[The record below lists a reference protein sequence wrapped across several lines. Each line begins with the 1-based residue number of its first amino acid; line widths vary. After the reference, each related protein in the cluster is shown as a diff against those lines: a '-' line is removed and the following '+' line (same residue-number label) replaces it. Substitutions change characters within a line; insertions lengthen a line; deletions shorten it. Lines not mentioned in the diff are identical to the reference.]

1 MVSFNIPLTLSQLT
15 DNSKLVVFIL
25 SESLTIDN
33 TSDILELVV
42 FLIYTKNSLLK
53 ISEKAVAW
61 NEFVTT

>member
-42 FLIYTKNSLLK
+42 FFIYTKNSLLK
-53 ISEKAVAW
+53 IREKAVAW
-61 NEFVTT
+61 NELVTT

>member
-1 MVSFNIPLTLSQLT
+1 MVSFNISLTLSQLT

-25 SESLTIDN
+25 SESFTIDN

-42 FLIYTKNSLLK
+42 FFIYTKNSLLK